1 MNDSNSLPTHSI
13 WQGLLDGDPGP
24 AVAFFDSLM
33 EADLSFAAGGLV
45 QDIAERVGDADQ
57 YVANETQRSQFVEAA
72 RQVVR
77 HCLQGDSAAI
87 EEMMAKDLDEEE

>member
-33 EADLSFAAGGLV
+33 EADMSYAAGGLV
-45 QDIAERVGDADQ
+45 QDIAERVGDVDQ
-57 YVANETQRSQFVEAA
+57 YLANETQRSQFVDAA
-72 RQVVR
+72 RQVVT
-77 HCLQGDSAAI
+77 HCLQGDSTAI
-87 EEMMAKDLDEEE
+87 DEMMAKDFGEED